1 MFVSCCGITATS
13 AVQAHKHA
21 SWVSPPR
28 PPCRPECCCRRNSL
42 LKQSWQRSRWGS
54 HKFKKGERRR
64 EQQGGRVGKRRKLS
78 VAMMCQEKLFG
89 LRGRLKS
96 CRVMTF
102 GSISTPLFLFR
113 HQVCI
118 CGNGSQFVSQKTFEN
133 RCEKSKK
140 ENLYGLRSQ
149 PLLNKQNYL

>member
-1 MFVSCCGITATS
+1 MFVFSCGITATS
-13 AVQAHKHA
+13 AVQALG
-21 SWVSPPR
+21 SPPRTNTLRGVSPPPH
-28 PPCRPECCCRRNSL
+28 PPCRPECCCRRNS
-42 LKQSWQRSRWGS
+42 
-54 HKFKKGERRR
+54 
-64 EQQGGRVGKRRKLS
+64 QQGGRVGKRRKLS
-78 VAMMCQEKLFG
+78 VAMMSQEKLFG

-118 CGNGSQFVSQKTFEN
+118 CGNGSRFVSQKTFGN

-140 ENLYGLRSQ
+140 ENRYGLRSQ